1 MREFLAVLTLIV
13 IGVML
18 ANVIANP
25 KGTKVVFDGLSSL
38 WKTSIN
44 GLLATPSKN

>member
-1 MREFLAVLTLIV
+1 MRSGVIAILFLIIV
-13 IGVML
+13 GVMA

-25 KGTKVVFDGLSSL
+25 AGTKVVFDGFTTF

-44 GLLATPSKN
+44 GLLAKPS

>member
-1 MREFLAVLTLIV
+1 MRGGIIAVLFLIIV
-13 IGVML
+13 GVMA

-25 KGTKVVFDGLSSL
+25 EGTKVVFDGFTTF

-44 GLLATPSKN
+44 GLLAKPS

>member
-1 MREFLAVLTLIV
+1 MAFGTIIV
-13 IGVML
+13 GGVML

-25 KGTKVVFDGLSSL
+25 KGTKVVFDGISEL

-44 GLLATPSKN
+44 GLLAKPS